1 MIPQG
6 FNINEIQKIYKR
18 LSKYTIKTP
27 LISGWPLIN
36 QILDTEV
43 FFKLEFFQNSGTFKV
58 RGAINNIINLDNEK
72 LKNGITAV
80 SAGNHAIAASYVANL
95 FNLKNKIFIYDS
107 ANPYRVSKCKDLK
120 ANLHFTD
127 PHSAFKDV
135 ENASNN
141 EGYYFLHPFDGL
153 LTLQGTASL
162 GLEIFNQINDFDNI
176 LISVGGGGLISGIG
190 SALKQLN
197 PRCKI
202 IGIEPKGAMGLSQ
215 SLQIQKPLKKVK
227 INTIADSLSS
237 PMHMEYSFK
246 IAKEVIDEIVTIS
259 DAEMITSMKFMF
271 DNYKMILEPACVTG
285 IAALLGPLKNKLSNQ
300 KTIILLCG
308 SNIDSKT
315 WNNLVYK

>member
-6 FNINEIQKIYKR
+6 LNINKIQKIYKS

-107 ANPYRVSKCKDLK
+107 ANPYRVSKCKDLN

-176 LISVGGGGLISGIG
+176 LISVGGGGLISGVG
-190 SALKQLN
+190 SAIKQLN
-197 PRCKI
+197 PKCKI
-202 IGIEPKGAMGLSQ
+202 IGIEPIGASGMTKSLS
-215 SLQIQKPLKKVK
+215 IDKPIKDVK

-237 PMHMEYSFK
+237 PLHMEYSFN
-246 IAKEVIDEIVTIS
+246 IAKNVIDEMIIVS
-259 DAEMITSMKFMF
+259 DEELTNSMKFMF
-271 DNYKMILEPACVTG
+271 DNYRLILEPACVTA
-285 IAALLGPLKNKLSNQ
+285 IAALMGPLKNKLSNQ

-308 SNIDSKT
+308 SNIDLET
-315 WNNLVYK
+315 WFNLVK